1 MAKHIVDFNERRSKR
16 MFVKCPV
23 HFGIGSFRLKGTTV
37 NASRRGI
44 MIKSPLL
51 LETAVEVF
59 ELLGKEP
66 HHRTVLELNLDGESY
81 VTEAEVKHYHLDSSN
96 NGVCLLRV
104 GFGFPKNAII
114 LFIER

>member
-1 MAKHIVDFNERRSKR
+1 MAKHIVDFNERESKR

-23 HFGIGSFRLKGTTV
+23 HFDIGSVGLKGTTV
-37 NASRRGI
+37 NASRKGM

-51 LETAVEVF
+51 LETAVELF

-66 HHRTVLELNLDGESY
+66 HHRTVLELNLDGETY
-81 VTEAEVKHYHLDSSN
+81 VTEAEVKHYHLDSSS
-96 NGVCLLRV
+96 NGLCLLRV

-114 LFIER
+114 MFTQR